1 MKILVINGV
10 NLNLLGVREPQ
21 HYGSTNLQTIE
32 QNLRKIIDNHNH
44 SLTSKQSASLDFFQ
58 SNHEGILV
66 DKLQQVFLEKSI
78 DKIIFNPA
86 AFTHTSVALRD
97 TMAAIQI
104 PFVEVHLSNIHR
116 REQFRKHSYFSDLE
130 SNLGVICGF
139 GAKGYEMALQFL
151 LNE

>member
-21 HYGSTNLQTIE
+21 HYGSTHLQTIE
-32 QNLRKIIDNHNH
+32 QNLRKIIDNHN
-44 SLTSKQSASLDFFQ
+44 LTAKQIASLDFFQ
-58 SNHEGILV
+58 SNHEGVLV

-116 REQFRKHSYFSDLE
+116 REEFRKHSYFSDLPN
-130 SNLGVICGF
+130 NLGVFCGF

>member
-32 QNLRKIIDNHNH
+32 QNLRKIIDNHN
-44 SLTSKQSASLDFFQ
+44 LTAKQIASLDFFQ
-58 SNHEGILV
+58 SNHEGVLV

-86 AFTHTSVALRD
+86 AFTHTSVAL
-97 TMAAIQI
+97 QI
-104 PFVEVHLSNIHR
+104 GRAHV
-116 REQFRKHSYFSDLE
+116 
-130 SNLGVICGF
+130 
-139 GAKGYEMALQFL
+139 
-151 LNE
+151 